1 MSDHPSD
8 RLRHRLRWLLISL
21 LVLVGLAVAW
31 SWSPLREW
39 IDIHVMVTSLQHI
52 GQTLGPMAAVGG
64 FALAVSLAI
73 PLTLMTLVTL
83 AAFGPW
89 VGFACSL
96 FGALMGASLSYGIG
110 YFLGREVLER
120 MAGERVNLI
129 SRRLSKRG
137 VLTIIVVRMVPIA
150 PFAIVNMITGASHIS
165 LRDVLLGTSIG
176 MTPGT
181 LVIMVFLTSF
191 HP

>member
-1 MSDHPSD
+1 MSDPSD
-8 RLRHRLRWLLISL
+8 LLHHRMRWLLVIL

-39 IDIHVMVTSLQHI
+39 IDIHVMVTNLQHI

-73 PLTLMTLVTL
+73 PLTLMTLGTL
-83 AAFGPW
+83 VAFGPW

-165 LRDVLLGTSIG
+165 LRDVLLGTAIG

-181 LVIMVFLTSF
+181 LVMMVFLTSF

>member
-1 MSDHPSD
+1 MSDPSD
-8 RLRHRLRWLLISL
+8 LLHHRMRWLLVIL

-39 IDIHVMVTSLQHI
+39 IDIHVMVTNLQHI

-83 AAFGPW
+83 VAFGPW

-165 LRDVLLGTSIG
+165 LRDVLLGTAIG

-181 LVIMVFLTSF
+181 LVMMVFLTSF